1 MQMTVLQ
8 NTDAIS
14 ANGLDWTSID
24 WNKTGC
30 EVRKLQVRIAK
41 ATLSKCCRSVSARH

>member
-14 ANGLDWTSID
+14 ANGLDWTSIN
-24 WNKTGC
+24 WKTMGC
-30 EVRKLQVRIAK
+30 EVMKLQVRIAK
-41 ATLSKCCRSVSARH
+41 RLS